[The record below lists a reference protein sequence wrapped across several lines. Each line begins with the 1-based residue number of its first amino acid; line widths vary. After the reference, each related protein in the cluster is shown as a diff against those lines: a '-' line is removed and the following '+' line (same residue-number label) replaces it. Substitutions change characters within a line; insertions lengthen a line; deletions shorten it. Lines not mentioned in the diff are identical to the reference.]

1 MRIIDRGSGPPLVLV
16 PGLQGRWEY
25 LRPAVEALSRDFRV
39 LTFSLCDEPSAQ
51 CAFDPARGFD
61 SYADQIRG
69 VLDEAGASR
78 ATVCGISFGGAVAL
92 HFAATEPARCDK
104 LVLVS
109 TPRPRFHLRRRHE
122 IYTRVPWLFGPLFLI
137 ETPRRALPEIRA
149 ALPDRALRRRFE
161 RWALGTLFKAP
172 LSPSR
177 MATRAR
183 LLVSTDRV
191 PDCERVVAPTLVL
204 TGEPGLDFVVP
215 VDGSSEYAQI
225 IAGAKHVVLP
235 RTGHQGPITRPDE
248 FARVI
253 RDFVAGDAKGW
264 PHAAA

>member
-1 MRIIDRGSGPPLVLV
+1 MTIVERGSGPPLVLI

-25 LRPAVEALSRDFRV
+25 MRPAVDALSRHFRV
-39 LTFSLCDEPSAQ
+39 LTFSLCDEPSAHS
-51 CAFDPARGFD
+51 AFDPARGFD
-61 SYADQIRG
+61 SYVDQIRG
-69 VLDEAGASR
+69 ALDEAGVSR
-78 ATVCGISFGGAVAL
+78 ATICGISFGGAVAL
-92 HFAATEPARCDK
+92 RFAATEPARCDK

-109 TPRPRFHLRRRHE
+109 TPRPSFHLRRRHE

-149 ALPDRALRRRFE
+149 ALPDRAVRRKFAG
-161 RWALGTLFKAP
+161 WALRTLLKVR

-177 MATRAR
+177 MAARAR
-183 LLVSTDRV
+183 LLVSTDRRA
-191 PDCERVVAPTLVL
+191 DCECVTAPTLVL

-215 VDGSSEYAQI
+215 VDGSSEYAHL
-225 IAGAKHVVLP
+225 IAGARHVVLP

-253 RDFVAGDAKGW
+253 RDFVAGDATRW